1 MKLRFVTLCLLLVV
15 LCACKDK
22 TNTPIKVEDQVTET
36 GHVDLEVYD
45 FTGFKSFLN
54 REDNN
59 VYVINFWATWCT
71 PCIKELPAFEAINK
85 QYKNKGVQ
93 VILVSLDIPEAYNTK
108 LKPFMLKENL
118 KSKVIAL
125 DDINATAWMPQI
137 NKDWTG
143 SLPATLIYKNND
155 SKFYE
160 QSLTH
165 NELNEALKL
174 FLNK

>member
-1 MKLRFVTLCLLLVV
+1 MKSRFFTLCLLLVV
-15 LCACKDK
+15 LYACKEQ
-22 TNTPIKVEDQVTET
+22 TTTPIKGDNLLEENATVN
-36 GHVDLEVYD
+36 LEVYD
-45 FTGFKSFLN
+45 FTAFKSFLN
-54 REDNN
+54 RKDNK

-93 VILVSLDIPEAYNTK
+93 VLLVSLDIPEAYNTK
-108 LKPFMLKENL
+108 LKPFMLKKNL
-118 KSKVIAL
+118 KSKVVAL

-143 SLPATLIYKNND
+143 SLPATLIYRNND
-155 SKFYE
+155 SKFFE
-160 QSLTH
+160 QSLTY

-174 FLNK
+174 LLN